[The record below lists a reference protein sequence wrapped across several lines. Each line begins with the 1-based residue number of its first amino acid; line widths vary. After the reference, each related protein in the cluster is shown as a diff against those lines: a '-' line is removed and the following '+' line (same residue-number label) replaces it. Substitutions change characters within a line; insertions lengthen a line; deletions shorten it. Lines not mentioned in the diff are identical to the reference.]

1 MTFLDKT
8 SDFYLTL
15 VYNDLLDGYIGEY
28 THYPK
33 VYLNDKLNIFSPDPN
48 NLYNEI
54 LYIHNYGRYGNF
66 YQARV
71 PDYSTLSFVL
81 NTSTTTEKVLNNL
94 EIIAEGYKHN
104 TQQAPNDSYYYD
116 ALAQIDYTDF
126 FESIRIFNNY
136 QNTDWI
142 TLIPNKADL
151 SSRDNY
157 ARRHKT
163 IWNLRVPSDRVLD
176 VNQNIFDNLNLSAVR
191 PRLTRRLK
199 DVWFMVE
206 LTYNNTPNNKLVVH
220 SAKAA
225 YALNSR

>member
-33 VYLNDKLNIFSPDPN
+33 VYLNDKLNIFSPNPN
-48 NLYNEI
+48 TPYNET
-54 LYIHNYGRYGNF
+54 LFIHNYGNYGNF
-66 YQARV
+66 YQSRL
-71 PDYSTLSFVL
+71 PDYSSLSFIL
-81 NTSTTTEKVLNNL
+81 NTSAVTEKVLHNL
-94 EIIAEGYKHN
+94 EFIAEGYKAN
-104 TQQAPNDSYYYD
+104 TQQAPSDSYYYD
-116 ALAQIDYTDF
+116 PLAQIDFTDF

-199 DVWFMVE
+199 DTWFMVE
-206 LTYNNTPNNKLVVH
+206 LTYNNTLNNKLVVH
-220 SAKAA
+220 SAKATFS
-225 YALNSR
+225 LNSR